1 MRHVEAL
8 ARGLPAEGMVCGLAS
23 PAPPDWVGRERGGEV
38 RWRQVA
44 LDDRMLSALA
54 PRTVSAL
61 RAVWCRERWDL
72 VHAHGYKAAVLA
84 WMASRA
90 SSSMRYVA
98 TFHNLC
104 PPAGRLGSVLL
115 SASVRGACR
124 TLGVSQA
131 VIDSLGAGT
140 GSAVSGT
147 VIPNGVDWQRL
158 AVLPPRT
165 ESRRGLGL
173 SEEAVILFLGRL
185 TAEKGV
191 RVLAEAAAALR
202 RQREDIV
209 VLIAG
214 DGPERGRLEGAAH
227 ATPSLR
233 LLGARE
239 DVPELMSAC
248 DLVVVPSL
256 REGQSLVALEAM
268 AAGRPLLVSGVGGL
282 AELAAA
288 SGACWTVAPGQPGEL
303 AHGLASL
310 LAQPQ
315 ERANLAA
322 RGLAYAQEH
331 GDWRQ
336 MVRRVAAVYR
346 ESMEDR

>member
-1 MRHVEAL
+1 
-8 ARGLPAEGMVCGLAS
+8 
-23 PAPPDWVGRERGGEV
+23 
-38 RWRQVA
+38 
-44 LDDRMLSALA
+44 
-54 PRTVSAL
+54 
-61 RAVWCRERWDL
+61 
-72 VHAHGYKAAVLA
+72 
-84 WMASRA
+84 
-90 SSSMRYVA
+90 
-98 TFHNLC
+98 
-104 PPAGRLGSVLL
+104 
-115 SASVRGACR
+115 
-124 TLGVSQA
+124 